1 MTEESFIAE
10 EKKELISNIFQNNR
24 FRIFIFGGLLIF
36 SLIIKFK
43 NIYIPDPIILGIS
56 FLLLSNLFCEIL
68 ARKLFIK
75 LKISQISLSYLFLQL
90 GEVIIILAMISYFDA
105 FLFGGIGA
113 LMIYVVFCYLSFTRQ
128 IYPRIIAFFST
139 VGYITVGIL
148 EHLGI
153 TKYRDF
159 YHTGV
164 NLNQNRPLFIVT
176 MGFMLIFLFWLVFY
190 ADIFSKKLRERT
202 KSLMKKERELT
213 EMSKVLEIRVR
224 ARTKQ
229 LEEEAASLEEKV
241 KERTRELKKKI
252 EELERFQKIAV
263 GRELK
268 MIELKKEIK
277 RLKEELEKKTK
288 H

>member
-24 FRIFIFGGLLIF
+24 FRIFIFSGLLIF

-56 FLLLSNLFCEIL
+56 FLLLNNLFCEIL
-68 ARKLFIK
+68 TRRLFLK
-75 LKISQISLSYLFLQL
+75 LKISQISLSYFFLQL

-164 NLNQNRPLFIVT
+164 NLNQNRPLVIVT
-176 MGFMLIFLFWLVFY
+176 MGFMLIFFFWLVFY

>member
-24 FRIFIFGGLLIF
+24 FRIFIFSGLLIF

-75 LKISQISLSYLFLQL
+75 LKISQISLSYLLLQI

>member
-75 LKISQISLSYLFLQL
+75 LKISQISLSYLLLQI

>member
-24 FRIFIFGGLLIF
+24 FRIFIFSGLLIF

-43 NIYIPDPIILGIS
+43 NIYIPDPVILGIS

-75 LKISQISLSYLFLQL
+75 LKISQISLSYLLLQI

>member
-24 FRIFIFGGLLIF
+24 FRIFIFSGLLIF

-56 FLLLSNLFCEIL
+56 FLLLNNLFCEIL
-68 ARKLFIK
+68 TRRLFLK
-75 LKISQISLSYLFLQL
+75 LKISQISLSYFFLQL

-164 NLNQNRPLFIVT
+164 NLNQNRPLVIVT
-176 MGFMLIFLFWLVFY
+176 MGFMLIFFFWLVFY

-277 RLKEELEKKTK
+277 RLKEELEKKTE

>member
-24 FRIFIFGGLLIF
+24 FRIFIFSGLLIF

-43 NIYIPDPIILGIS
+43 NIYIPDPVILGIS

-75 LKISQISLSYLFLQL
+75 LKISQISLSYLLLQI

-176 MGFMLIFLFWLVFY
+176 MGFMLIFFFWLVFY